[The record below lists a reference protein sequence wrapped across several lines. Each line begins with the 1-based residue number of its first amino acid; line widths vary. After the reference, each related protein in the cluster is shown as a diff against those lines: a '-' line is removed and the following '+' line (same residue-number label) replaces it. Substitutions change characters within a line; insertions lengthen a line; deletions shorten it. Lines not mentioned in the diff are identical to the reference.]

1 MQAKYTLLG
10 SAVALALGGYLLIGV
25 VPLFLTVGT
34 YVEVVLLLLSYA
46 LYERS
51 PFRVLAHVLNVLL
64 LATFFSPAHF
74 KAYAEFGRDA
84 WITAL
89 DLLSFLAFGV
99 FPVLYFFL
107 LLRGRA
113 FKL

>member
-1 MQAKYTLLG
+1 MRAKYALLG

-25 VPLFLTVGT
+25 VPLFLTIGT
-34 YVEVVLLLLSYA
+34 YVEVALLLLSYA
-46 LYERS
+46 LYERR

-64 LATFFSPAHF
+64 LATLFSPAHF

-84 WITAL
+84 WITVL

-99 FPVLYFFL
+99 FPVLYFVL
-107 LLRGRA
+107 VLRGRA

>member
-10 SAVALALGGYLLIGV
+10 SAVALALGGYLLIGA

-34 YVEVVLLLLSYA
+34 YIEVVLLLLSYA
-46 LYERS
+46 LYERR

-64 LATFFSPAHF
+64 LTTLFFPEHLR
-74 KAYAEFGRDA
+74 AYSEFGKDA

-99 FPVLYFFL
+99 FPVLYL
-107 LLRGRA
+107 VLVLRGRA